1 MTKEEEETN
10 AVSILNMLGQL
21 VRQTAKYQTE
31 ISKTQK
37 KKTAS
42 EPTEF
47 VCTATFGKVEANGTD
62 TSKKKAK
69 HIAAVNLLKIAE
81 KEYGTLEEAR
91 KYQSMK
97 KQQSSS
103 SSKRDNN
110 EEDSSP
116 DKKKIKLADKLLELE
131 SIDLELCAY
140 NWC

>member
-1 MTKEEEETN
+1 MQNTDIMTKEEEETN

-47 VCTATFGKVEANGTD
+47 VCTATFGKVEAKGTD

-103 SSKRDNN
+103 GKRDNDDN
-110 EEDSSP
+110 SSVYAHKQFQLLDASLEYIAKEE
-116 DKKKIKLADKLLELE
+116 L
-131 SIDLELCAY
+131 
-140 NWC
+140 